1 MLSKHTRSSL
11 IVKLHLPNVYSESKY
26 GTLDFANGRS
36 FESGAEQQV
45 SSSTLEYDGR
55 NLLASI
61 SISLFPVAPLFAGAV
76 LQY

>member
-1 MLSKHTRSSL
+1 MSILKVWN
-11 IVKLHLPNVYSESKY
+11 I
-26 GTLDFANGRS
+26 GCANGRS